1 MSDTTQHEPSLD
13 AQTLVNQLM
22 KSGMS
27 AHTIAEK
34 LGHRVSYRTIYRWA
48 KGECAPHQPSDI
60 LRVAQVGLQG
70 QGTHSQG
77 TRLCGS
83 LFYL

>member
-13 AQTLVNQLM
+13 AQALVNLLM

-27 AHTIAEK
+27 AHTIAAK

-48 KGECAPHQPSDI
+48 KGECAPHQPSDLEA
-60 LRVAQVGLQG
+60 LRNIARGDVG
-70 QGTHSQG
+70 SA
-77 TRLCGS
+77 S
-83 LFYL
+83 

>member
-13 AQTLVNQLM
+13 AQALVNLLM

-27 AHTIAEK
+27 AHTIAAK

-48 KGECAPHQPSDI
+48 KGECAPHQPSDLEA
-60 LRVAQVGLQG
+60 LRTIARGDG
-70 QGTHSQG
+70 
-77 TRLCGS
+77 GS
-83 LFYL
+83 AS

>member
-13 AQTLVNQLM
+13 AQALVNLLM

-27 AHTIAEK
+27 AHTIAAK

-48 KGECAPHQPSDI
+48 KGECAPHPPSELEA
-60 LRVAQVGLQG
+60 LRTSARGDVG
-70 QGTHSQG
+70 SA
-77 TRLCGS
+77 S
-83 LFYL
+83 